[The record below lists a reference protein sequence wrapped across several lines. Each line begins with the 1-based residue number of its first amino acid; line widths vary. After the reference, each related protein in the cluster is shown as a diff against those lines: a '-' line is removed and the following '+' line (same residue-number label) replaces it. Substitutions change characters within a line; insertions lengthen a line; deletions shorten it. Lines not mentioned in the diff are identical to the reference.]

1 MKKIMIIDD
10 ELDILDVLE
19 RYLSKKYIVDTFT
32 NPNDA
37 LSAAKETKYD
47 LILSD
52 VMMPQVSGF
61 DILTQL
67 KKYNDNIKVV
77 LMTAYDS
84 DDKKEKAEQL
94 KADKYLEKP
103 FPSLSVVESAI
114 SSLI

>member
-1 MKKIMIIDD
+1 MKRIMIIDD

-19 RYLSKKYIVDTFT
+19 RYLSRKYIVDTFS

-37 LSAAKETKYD
+37 LNSAKSTNYD

-67 KKYNDNIKVV
+67 KEINKNLKVV
-77 LMTAYDS
+77 LMTAYTS
-84 DDKKEKAEQL
+84 EERKERALQL
-94 KADKYLEKP
+94 HADKYLEKP
-103 FPSLSVVESAI
+103 FSSLSVVGDAI

>member
-1 MKKIMIIDD
+1 MKRIMIIDD

-19 RYLSKKYIVDTFT
+19 RFLSRKYSVDTFT

-37 LSAAKETKYD
+37 LNAANDTKYD
-47 LILSD
+47 LILTD

-61 DILTQL
+61 DILAQL
-67 KKYNDNIKVV
+67 KNSNNNIKII

-84 DDKKEKAEQL
+84 EDKKEKAKEL

-103 FPSLSVVESAI
+103 FSSLSVVENAI
-114 SSLI
+114 STLI